1 MITRRSIPTSELVP
15 GMQADRDI
23 DDRLGRNL
31 IASGAI
37 LDERLIEGL
46 KKLGISNIYIRE
58 DIPDDEI
65 EAEAEADDALIQKAL
80 DQYHVS
86 DPSTVTLSDSVRKRV
101 SEGIQF
107 IYNDIHSE
115 ELTDTAN
122 SITSDLMKAINSNNA
137 VAIDI
142 STLKTSDEYTFK
154 HSVDVAT
161 IAMILAKHLGFTHKE
176 VYDIGVS
183 GLLHD
188 IGKAEIPL
196 DILNKPGRL
205 NTEEFEVMKSHPVI
219 GYHSLQEHSDVSPE
233 VALGVLQHH
242 EKKDGTGYPLHLLGG
257 QINRFAK
264 ILTVADIYDALVTER
279 PYKSAYSQ
287 RDAVEMIMSMTGELD
302 MDAMHAFLHT
312 MILYPVDSIVQLSNG
327 EKARVL
333 RNNPNYLL
341 RPTVVS
347 LKTGQVYNLAE
358 DLSCANIIII

>member
-1 MITRRSIPTSELVP
+1 MITRRSVPTSELVP

-31 IASGAI
+31 IARGAI

-46 KKLGISNIYIRE
+46 KKLEISSIYIRE
-58 DIPDDEI
+58 EIPDEEI
-65 EAEAEADDALIQKAL
+65 ETEADEALIQEAL

-86 DPSTVTLSDSVRKRV
+86 DPTTVALSDSVRKRV

-122 SITSDLMKAINSNNA
+122 SITSDLMGAITSNNA

-205 NTEEFEVMKSHPVI
+205 SDEEFEVMKSHPII
-219 GYHSLQEHSDVSPE
+219 GYHSLQEHGTVSAE

-242 EKKDGTGYPLHLLGG
+242 EKKDGSGYPLHLPGDK
-257 QINRFAK
+257 INRFAK
-264 ILTVADIYDALVTER
+264 ILAVADIYDALVTER
-279 PYKSAYSQ
+279 PYKTAFSQ
-287 RDAVEMIMSMTGELD
+287 RDAVEMIMAMTGELD
-302 MDAMHAFLHT
+302 MDAMQAFLHT
-312 MILYPVDSIVQLSNG
+312 IILYPVDSIVQLSNG
-327 EKARVL
+327 EHARVL
-333 RNNPNYLL
+333 HNHPNYLL
-341 RPTVVS
+341 RPTVVG
-347 LKTGQVYNLAE
+347 LKSGKVYNLAE
-358 DLSCANIIII
+358 DLSCANVIIL